1 MIVGTAGHID
11 HGKSTLVRALTGV
24 DTDRLPE
31 EKKRGISI
39 ELGYAFLDVPGG
51 AERIGFVDV
60 PGHERLVHTMLA
72 GASGIDFAL
81 LLVAADDGVMPQTR
95 EHLAVLS
102 LLGKQRGAVV
112 LTKADRA
119 DEAQL
124 QAVEQ
129 QVRQLLQG
137 TSLVQA
143 PVLRVSAQTGEGVDA
158 LRELLWQEAGRH
170 SPGVDDDAVA
180 VPLAAGVSG
189 EAGLPNETL
198 GQGIAWDS
206 ESPASHSHS
215 PKSTEKPPQAFRL
228 AIDRSFTLGGTGTV
242 VTGTVHHGSVR
253 VGDTLMLVPSMQP
266 ARVRSLHAQNQ
277 PVQQAHAGQRCAIA
291 LAGVD
296 KDAIH
301 RGDWVVDS
309 AVALTTDRFDATL
322 TLWKDE
328 ARPLR
333 SGARVQVHL
342 GAVSVAGTVAL
353 LDAEQLPPGGTA
365 TVQIITRTPIGAWH
379 GDRVVLRDASATR
392 TIAGGQVLD
401 PRAPVRYRRTPQR
414 LACLEAM
421 QHEHIAD
428 RLSGILEIN
437 PNGVDISDFAR
448 MQGVIGHPAIPARAL
463 EKQDGHAHWVLAPS
477 MTQQA
482 LAHIA
487 GVLAT
492 YHEQSPDELGPVNSR
507 LRRLAYPRMP
517 DALWLAVL
525 DHAQQQ
531 GVLVQQGAYVHL
543 PEHGVRLSAT
553 EERIAQKAL
562 PHLQQAGAEGAWA
575 RDLAKLTAEPEP
587 LLRATLARL
596 ARRGELH
603 QVVKDLYYAGD
614 IMRDLAHT
622 VRRLAAAQQGQLQAA
637 DFRDATGLGR
647 KRAIQI
653 LEYFDRI
660 GLLRRVGDVH
670 KLRVDCP
677 LFREDA

>member
-1 MIVGTAGHID
+1 MEQIRNFCIIAHID

-60 PGHERLVHTMLA
+60 PGHERLVPTILA

-189 EAGLPNETL
+189 EAGLPSEAP
-198 GQGIAWDS
+198 GQGSAGDS
-206 ESPASHSHS
+206 ESPASLSHS
-215 PKSTEKPPQAFRL
+215 SKQTKKPPQAFRL
-228 AIDRSFTLGGTGTV
+228 AIDRSFTLDGTGTV
-242 VTGTVHHGSVR
+242 VTGTIHHGSVR
-253 VGDTLMLVPSMQP
+253 VGDTLMLVPSMQ
-266 ARVRSLHAQNQ
+266 ATRVRSLHAQNQ

-301 RGDWVVDS
+301 RGDWVVDP
-309 AVALTTDRFDATL
+309 AVALTTDRFDARL

-392 TIAGGQVLD
+392 RSAFSTTRDGRFWAGGAGSYQAVD
-401 PRAPVRYRRTPQR
+401 GRYTETPRMA
-414 LACLEAM
+414 
-421 QHEHIAD
+421 
-428 RLSGILEIN
+428 S
-437 PNGVDISDFAR
+437 F
-448 MQGVIGHPAIPARAL
+448 AL
-463 EKQDGHAHWVLAPS
+463 EGDGQYRFDYRLEGDTWTLERRDAQGRVVEREVWRRMPAAAANAHAH
-477 MTQQA
+477 
-482 LAHIA
+482 
-487 GVLAT
+487 
-492 YHEQSPDELGPVNSR
+492 
-507 LRRLAYPRMP
+507 
-517 DALWLAVL
+517 
-525 DHAQQQ
+525 
-531 GVLVQQGAYVHL
+531 
-543 PEHGVRLSAT
+543 
-553 EERIAQKAL
+553 
-562 PHLQQAGAEGAWA
+562 
-575 RDLAKLTAEPEP
+575 
-587 LLRATLARL
+587 
-596 ARRGELH
+596 
-603 QVVKDLYYAGD
+603 
-614 IMRDLAHT
+614 
-622 VRRLAAAQQGQLQAA
+622 
-637 DFRDATGLGR
+637 
-647 KRAIQI
+647 
-653 LEYFDRI
+653 
-660 GLLRRVGDVH
+660 
-670 KLRVDCP
+670 
-677 LFREDA
+677 

>member
-39 ELGYAFLDVPGG
+39 ELGYAFLDVPESG
-51 AERIGFVDV
+51 ERIGFVDV

-102 LLGKQRGAVV
+102 LLGKERGAVV
-112 LTKADRA
+112 LTKADRVDA
-119 DEAQL
+119 AQL
-124 QAVEQ
+124 DAVELE
-129 QVRQLLQG
+129 VRQLLQG
-137 TSLVQA
+137 STLAQA
-143 PVLRVSAQTGEGVDA
+143 LIVRVSAQTGQGVDA
-158 LRELLWQEAGRH
+158 LRELLWQEARFRAA
-170 SPGVDDDAVA
+170 DQ
-180 VPLAAGVSG
+180 VPV
-189 EAGLPNETL
+189 
-198 GQGIAWDS
+198 Q
-206 ESPASHSHS
+206 PAL
-215 PKSTEKPPQAFRL
+215 AFRL

-242 VTGTVHHGSVR
+242 VTGTIHHGSVR
-253 VGDTLMLVPSMQP
+253 VGDTLSLVPSMKQV
-266 ARVRSLHAQNQ
+266 RVRSLHAQNQ
-277 PVQQAHAGQRCAIA
+277 PVQQAQAGQRCAVA
-291 LAGVD
+291 LAGID
-296 KDAIH
+296 KDAVH
-301 RGDWVVDS
+301 RGDWLVDS
-309 AVALTTDRFDATL
+309 AVALATDRFDVTL

-328 ARPLR
+328 EKPLR

-342 GAVSVAGTVAL
+342 GAASVPGTVAL
-353 LDAEQLPPGGTA
+353 LDAEQLPPGGA
-365 TVQIITRTPIGAWH
+365 AKAQIITRTPLGAWH

-392 TIAGGQVLD
+392 TMAGGQVLD

-414 LACLEAM
+414 LALLAAL
-421 QHEHIAD
+421 QQPSVTA
-428 RLSGILEIN
+428 RLSEYSEIN
-437 PNGVDISDFAR
+437 PNGMDLRNFSR
-448 MQGVIGHPAIPARAL
+448 SQGILQAPTRPEDAL
-463 EKQDGHAHWVLAPS
+463 ERRDGDAHWILAATPLKAVLAH
-477 MTQQA
+477 
-482 LAHIA
+482 LAT
-487 GVLAT
+487 VLAS
-492 YHEQSPDELGPVNSR
+492 YHEQHPDELGPVNSR
-507 LRRLAYPRMP
+507 LRRLAQPRMP
-517 DALWLAVL
+517 EALWQAVL
-525 DHAQQQ
+525 EHAEQQ
-531 GVLVQQGAYVHL
+531 GILQLKGPFVHL

-553 EERIAQKAL
+553 EERVAQKAL
-562 PHLQQAGAEGAWA
+562 PHLLQSGAEGAWA

-603 QVVKDLYYAGD
+603 QVVKDLYYAGE

-622 VRRLAAAQQGQLQAA
+622 VRRLAEAQDGQLQAA

-670 KLRVDCP
+670 KLRTDCS
-677 LFREDA
+677 LFQESA